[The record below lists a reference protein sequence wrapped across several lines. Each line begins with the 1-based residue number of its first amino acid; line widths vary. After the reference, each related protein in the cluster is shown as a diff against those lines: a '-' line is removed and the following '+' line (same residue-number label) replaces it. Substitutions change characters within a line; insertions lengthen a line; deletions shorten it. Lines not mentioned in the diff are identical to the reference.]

1 MKFDQYLSGMV
12 ELRVPPERTEEL
24 LQQITAAGIHL
35 HHIQRQE
42 DGLYLWILLDD
53 FAILQRML
61 REQRCSFHGAA
72 ATGPAF
78 FGKPDKTAKGTVDG
92 RFSLLCAAAICC
104 FLLSGGM
111 RSAAMSSTAMPI

>member
-24 LQQITAAGIHL
+24 LQQITASGIHL

-53 FAILQRML
+53 FFVL
-61 REQRCSFHGAA
+61 
-72 ATGPAF
+72 
-78 FGKPDKTAKGTVDG
+78 
-92 RFSLLCAAAICC
+92 
-104 FLLSGGM
+104 
-111 RSAAMSSTAMPI
+111 

>member
-61 REQRCSFHGAA
+61 PGTALFFSCAA

-78 FGKPDKTAKGTVDG
+78 FGKSDKTAKGTVDG
-92 RFSLLCAAAICC
+92 CFSLLCAAVSVV
-104 FLLSGGM
+104 FFYLGV
-111 RSAAMSSTAMPI
+111 